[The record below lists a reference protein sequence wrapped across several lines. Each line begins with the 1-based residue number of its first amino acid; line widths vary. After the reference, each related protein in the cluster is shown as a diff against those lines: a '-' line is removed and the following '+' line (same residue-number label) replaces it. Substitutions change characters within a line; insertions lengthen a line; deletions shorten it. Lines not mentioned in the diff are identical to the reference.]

1 MSKRNYTIEKTA
13 GMILIN
19 KKLDKILL
27 IRSKGGFWGF
37 PKGHREKEDKNSLD
51 NAIREV
57 KEETN
62 IKVKKDQIISKKK
75 YIIYQYFFRRNS
87 KKPKERKNG
96 WIKKEVIL
104 YPALIDEK
112 IKIKKQNTE
121 ISEFRWMKFD
131 TAIKI
136 ISKDEIKKF
145 GKLGSIVKKY
155 IKIIQ
160 NIKKFTINL

>member
-37 PKGHREKEDKNSLD
+37 TKGHRKKEDKNSLD

-62 IKVKKDQIISKKK
+62 IKVKKDQNISKKK

-87 KKPKERKNG
+87 KKPLERKNG
-96 WIKKEVIL
+96 WIKKEIVFFAAMIN
-104 YPALIDEK
+104 EKTK
-112 IKIKKQNTE
+112 IKIQK
-121 ISEFRWMKFD
+121 SELLSYKWMTYK
-131 TAIKI
+131 AAENALIKE
-136 ISKDEIKKF
+136 DIKKH
-145 GKLGSIVKKY
+145 GKVGSIVKKY
-155 IKIIQ
+155 LIILNEAKKIS
-160 NIKKFTINL
+160 NN

>member
-75 YIIYQYFFRRNS
+75 IYYLSIFF
-87 KKPKERKNG
+87 
-96 WIKKEVIL
+96 
-104 YPALIDEK
+104 
-112 IKIKKQNTE
+112 
-121 ISEFRWMKFD
+121 
-131 TAIKI
+131 
-136 ISKDEIKKF
+136 
-145 GKLGSIVKKY
+145 
-155 IKIIQ
+155 
-160 NIKKFTINL
+160 

>member
-37 PKGHREKEDKNSLD
+37 PKGHREKKEDKNSLD

-75 YIIYQYFFRRNS
+75 YIIYQYFLEEIVKNQ
-87 KKPKERKNG
+87 KKERMVG
-96 WIKKEVIL
+96 LKKKL
-104 YPALIDEK
+104 Y
-112 IKIKKQNTE
+112 
-121 ISEFRWMKFD
+121 
-131 TAIKI
+131 
-136 ISKDEIKKF
+136 
-145 GKLGSIVKKY
+145 Y
-155 IKIIQ
+155 IQ
-160 NIKKFTINL
+160 L